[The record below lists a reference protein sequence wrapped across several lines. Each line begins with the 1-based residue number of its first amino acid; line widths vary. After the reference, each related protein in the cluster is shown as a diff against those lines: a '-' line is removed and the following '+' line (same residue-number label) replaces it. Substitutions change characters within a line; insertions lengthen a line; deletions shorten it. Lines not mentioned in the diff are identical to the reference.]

1 MQRPCEDMGGKEH
14 IKSVRVGHRDTQRDE
29 MIENY
34 RRCMNGSL
42 MSRMLTNGTVALEL
56 LPCGDIILEGSSHNK
71 TSQDDQ
77 DKAHA
82 ALERLT
88 RKTGF
93 MENLYDHIQNG
104 DAATFEWPAC
114 SNVRSR

>member
-1 MQRPCEDMGGKEH
+1 
-14 IKSVRVGHRDTQRDE
+14 
-29 MIENY
+29 
-34 RRCMNGSL
+34 MNGSL

-82 ALERLT
+82 ALEMLT

-93 MENLYDHIQNG
+93 MQNLYDHIQNG
-104 DAATFEWPAC
+104 DEATFEWPAR